1 MTDVLTQHLI
11 DELLDEIDG
20 ELISRSRV
28 TDALLDLRLSAG
40 ESPGLVDFVD
50 KSLGDVPGR
59 TVVTND
65 WWMSTLEGL
74 RLLLDETPVTSN

>member
-11 DELLDEIDG
+11 DQLLDEIDG

-40 ESPGLVDFVD
+40 EQPAVVELIDR
-50 KSLGDVPGR
+50 SLGDVPGR
-59 TVVTND
+59 TVVTNE
-65 WWMSTLEGL
+65 WWMTTLEDL
-74 RLLLDETPVTSN
+74 RLLLDEAPVSSN

>member
-11 DELLDEIDG
+11 DQLLDEIDG

-40 ESPGLVDFVD
+40 DRPTVVSLIDR
-50 KSLGDVPGR
+50 SLGDVPGR
-59 TVVTND
+59 TVVTNE
-65 WWMSTLEGL
+65 WWMTTLEDL
-74 RLLLDETPVTSN
+74 RLLLEETPVSSN

>member
-11 DELLDEIDG
+11 DQLLDEIDG

-40 ESPGLVDFVD
+40 EAPGFVDLVDR
-50 KSLGDVPGR
+50 SLGDVPGR